1 METNKV
7 EIHGIMLVVTGILL
21 ASVFNTED
29 TRASILS
36 GIDEPTGNAY
46 DDLFV
51 AEEENAT
58 FTSRSNETANENN
71 TGTRK

>member
-1 METNKV
+1 MYGA
-7 EIHGIMLVVTGILL
+7 ILVVAGILL
-21 ASVFNTED
+21 ASVFNPED
-29 TRASILS
+29 IRASILS

-58 FTSRSNETANENN
+58 FTSVSNQTANDNN
-71 TGTRK
+71 TGIQK

>member
-1 METNKV
+1 MKSTKV
-7 EIHGIMLVVTGILL
+7 EMYGAILVVTGISL
-21 ASVFNTED
+21 ASVFNPED
-29 TRASILS
+29 VRASILS

-58 FTSRSNETANENN
+58 FTSESNQTTNDNN
-71 TGTRK
+71 TGIQK

>member
-21 ASVFNTED
+21 ASVFNSED

-58 FTSRSNETANENN
+58 FTSGSNETANGNN

>member
-1 METNKV
+1 MKSTKV
-7 EIHGIMLVVTGILL
+7 EMYGAILVVTGILL
-21 ASVFNTED
+21 ASVFNPED
-29 TRASILS
+29 VRASILS

-58 FTSRSNETANENN
+58 FTSASNQTTNDNN
-71 TGTRK
+71 TGIQK

>member
-1 METNKV
+1 MKTTKMEMYGV
-7 EIHGIMLVVTGILL
+7 ILAIAGMLL
-21 ASVFNTED
+21 ASVFNPED
-29 TRASILS
+29 IRASILS

-58 FTSRSNETANENN
+58 FPSESNQTANENN
-71 TGTRK
+71 TDMQK

>member
-7 EIHGIMLVVTGILL
+7 EIHGIMLLVTGILL
-21 ASVFNTED
+21 ASVFNPED

-58 FTSRSNETANENN
+58 FTSGSNETANENN